1 MHRISTLVVTLA
13 ALSIISKS
21 PCFKMKLSFYLKVE
35 FLNIIASTEHI
46 NMDLPKFIFDP
57 KEIGQRKGTFVRRN
71 L

>member
-1 MHRISTLVVTLA
+1 MHRISTPVVTLA

-46 NMDLPKFIFDP
+46 NMDLPK
-57 KEIGQRKGTFVRRN
+57 K
-71 L
+71 